1 MPSASSAIAAPPAKP
16 VSPVEI
22 ERRFRARFG
31 SAPRL
36 FQAPG
41 RINIIGEHTDYS
53 GGLVMPAA
61 IDRRCLIAAA
71 PNGSRRLNVVA
82 GVFSDEAAADLGAL
96 APVHGWMDYVAGVA
110 SVLIKAGVAVPGA
123 DLWIEGDVPIGAG
136 VSSSA
141 AIEVAVAHA
150 LLALA
155 GRDADGVQIARW
167 AQAAENDFVG
177 MPCGIM
183 DQFAS
188 ANGVDGGAM
197 LLDCMTLKAEPVRLP
212 GGASFLL
219 VDSMV
224 RHAHVEGEYR
234 ARREDCET
242 AARILGV
249 DRLSQV
255 AEAEL
260 EGALR
265 RLPPGPGKR
274 CRHVVSENGRV
285 RRAAEA
291 MARDDLAALGALM
304 NQSHTSLRDDMQ
316 VSTPQ
321 VDRLAAI
328 AQETPGVFGAR
339 MMGGGFGGCVIALV
353 ESSGAGSASEAIQNA
368 YGAVIGKRP
377 DAFVCRAVAG
387 AGEIFA

>member
-1 MPSASSAIAAPPAKP
+1 MPSASSTFAARPQQP

-22 ERRFRARFG
+22 ERRFRERFG
-31 SAPRL
+31 TVPRL

-71 PNGSRRLNVVA
+71 PNGSRKLNVVA
-82 GVFSDEAAADLGAL
+82 GVFSDEAVADLDAL

-110 SVLIKAGVAVPGA
+110 SVLIGAGVAVPGA

-155 GRDADGVQIARW
+155 GHAADGVQIARW

-188 ANGVDGGAM
+188 ANGVAGGAM
-197 LLDCMTLKAEPVRLP
+197 LLDCATLKAEPVRLP
-212 GGASFLL
+212 GEASFLL

-242 AARILGV
+242 AARLLGV
-249 DRLSQV
+249 AMLSKV
-255 AEAEL
+255 TEADL
-260 EGALR
+260 AGALS
-265 RLPPGPGKR
+265 RLPPGPARR

-291 MARDDLAALGALM
+291 MARGDLEALGALI
-304 NQSHTSLRDDMQ
+304 NQSHASLRDDMQ

-328 AQETPGVFGAR
+328 AQKTPGVFGAR

-353 ESSGAGSASEAIQNA
+353 EAPTASHAGDAIQDA
-368 YGAVIGKRP
+368 YAAVIGKTP
-377 DAFVCRAVAG
+377 DAFICRAVAG
-387 AGEIFA
+387 AGEIYP

>member
-1 MPSASSAIAAPPAKP
+1 MPSASSTFAAPPAKP

-82 GVFSDEAAADLGAL
+82 GVFSDEAGADLGAL

-110 SVLIKAGVAVPGA
+110 QVLIKAGVGVPGA

-155 GRDADGVQIARW
+155 GRAADGVQIARW

-197 LLDCMTLKAEPVRLP
+197 LLDCATLKAEPVRLP
-212 GGASFLL
+212 GEAGFLL

-234 ARREDCET
+234 ARREDCEV

-249 DRLSQV
+249 ARLSQV
-255 AEAEL
+255 RQADL
-260 EGALR
+260 VDALS
-265 RLPPGPGKR
+265 RLPPGPAKR

-291 MARDDLAALGALM
+291 MARGDLAALGALM
-304 NQSHTSLRDDMQ
+304 NQSHASLRDDMQ

-328 AQETPGVFGAR
+328 AQQTPGVFGAR

-353 ESSGAGSASEAIQNA
+353 DASRAGPTSQAIQDA

-377 DAFVCRAVAG
+377 DAFICRAVAG

>member
-1 MPSASSAIAAPPAKP
+1 MQSASSTFAVPLREP
-16 VSPVEI
+16 VSPAQV
-22 ERRFRARFG
+22 RDRFRNRFG
-31 SAPRL
+31 GDPRL

-82 GVFSDEAAADLGAL
+82 DAFASQAEADLDAL
-96 APVHGWMDYVAGVA
+96 APTHGWMDYVAGVA
-110 SVLIKAGVAVPGA
+110 AVLIADGVDVPGA
-123 DLWIEGDVPIGAG
+123 DLWIESDVPIGAG

-141 AIEVAVAHA
+141 AIEVAAAHA

-155 GRDADGVQIARW
+155 GQAADGVQIARW
-167 AQAAENDFVG
+167 AQRAENDFVG

-188 ANGVDGGAM
+188 ANGVAGGAM
-197 LLDCMTLKAEPVRLP
+197 LLDCATLKAEPVRLP
-212 GGASFLL
+212 GTASFLL

-224 RHAHVEGEYR
+224 RHNHVEGEYR
-234 ARREDCET
+234 ARRDDCET
-242 AARILGV
+242 AARLLGV
-249 DRLSQV
+249 AMLSQV
-255 AEAEL
+255 TEAEL
-260 EGALR
+260 AAALA
-265 RLPPGPGKR
+265 RLPPGPAKR
-274 CRHVVSENGRV
+274 CRHVVSENARV

-291 MARDDLAALGALM
+291 LGRGDLAALGQLM
-304 NQSHTSLRDDMQ
+304 TRSHASLRDDMQ
-316 VSTPQ
+316 VSTIE

-328 AQETPGVFGAR
+328 AQATPGVFGAR

-353 ESSGAGSASEAIQNA
+353 DAARAGPASEAIRGA
-368 YGAVIGKRP
+368 YAAVIGKAP

-387 AGEIFA
+387 AGEIIA

>member
-1 MPSASSAIAAPPAKP
+1 
-16 VSPVEI
+16 
-22 ERRFRARFG
+22 
-31 SAPRL
+31 
-36 FQAPG
+36 
-41 RINIIGEHTDYS
+41 
-53 GGLVMPAA
+53 
-61 IDRRCLIAAA
+61 
-71 PNGSRRLNVVA
+71 
-82 GVFSDEAAADLGAL
+82 
-96 APVHGWMDYVAGVA
+96 VA

-155 GRDADGVQIARW
+155 GRVADGVQIARW

-291 MARDDLAALGALM
+291 MARGDLAALGALM

>member
-1 MPSASSAIAAPPAKP
+1 
-16 VSPVEI
+16 
-22 ERRFRARFG
+22 
-31 SAPRL
+31 
-36 FQAPG
+36 
-41 RINIIGEHTDYS
+41 
-53 GGLVMPAA
+53 
-61 IDRRCLIAAA
+61 
-71 PNGSRRLNVVA
+71 
-82 GVFSDEAAADLGAL
+82 
-96 APVHGWMDYVAGVA
+96 
-110 SVLIKAGVAVPGA
+110 
-123 DLWIEGDVPIGAG
+123 
-136 VSSSA
+136 
-141 AIEVAVAHA
+141 VAVAHA

-155 GRDADGVQIARW
+155 GHAADSVQIARW
-167 AQAAENDFVG
+167 AQTAENDFVG

-197 LLDCMTLKAEPVRLP
+197 LLDCATLKAEPVRLP
-212 GGASFLL
+212 AEASFLL

-242 AARILGV
+242 AAGILGV
-249 DRLSQV
+249 AMLSQV
-255 AEAEL
+255 TEADL
-260 EGALR
+260 AGALS
-265 RLPPGPGKR
+265 RLPPGPARR

-291 MARDDLAALGALM
+291 MARGDLAALGALM

-316 VSTPQ
+316 VSTPE

-328 AQETPGVFGAR
+328 AQQTPGVFGAR

-353 ESSGAGSASEAIQNA
+353 EASRAGSASEAIQNTYA
-368 YGAVIGKRP
+368 AVIGKTP

-387 AGEIFA
+387 AGEIYP